1 MDDFKGN
8 SFVKQQEQ
16 TQKVVNPVAPV
27 VSNDHVQVKKQS
39 EFKKLKSS
47 FFSRDFKDVL
57 SDVGKDVL
65 LPGLQRTFVD
75 IVKNGVDMI
84 VYGGSRQNNRPYG
97 GGTPYSSIFSSG
109 NTRVERQSNGLQPVR
124 SNVFMV
130 NDITYENKVDADNV
144 LQTLQD
150 LIYRYR
156 KASVEDFYNASNL
169 KPNFTDS
176 KWGWTDLSGAYVYM
190 TMSRWAIRLPK
201 AIPLE

>member
-8 SFVKQQEQ
+8 SFVKQQES
-16 TQKVVNPVAPV
+16 TQKVVNPVTPV
-27 VSNDHVQVKKQS
+27 VSNDHVQVKKTS
-39 EFKKLKSS
+39 EFKKLKNS

-84 VYGGSRQNNRPYG
+84 VYGGSRQNNRSYN
-97 GGTPYSSIFSSG
+97 GGTSYSSIFSSG
-109 NTRVERQSNGLQPVR
+109 NTRVERPGSSLQPVR

-130 NDITYENKVDADNV
+130 NDITYDNKIDADNV

-190 TMSRWAIRLPK
+190 TMNRWAIRLPK